1 VRHPDDLGDMTPLT
15 SWFMTT
21 GEAGFRSQARGL
33 AERLAPDP
41 RELVVGLRF
50 PWNRLPV
57 ALTPDPFA
65 LLDPARDR
73 PAPPWPDLL
82 ISCGRRTVALAMAI
96 RRASAGR
103 TLAVH
108 VQDPLTR
115 PDGFDLVIAM
125 QHDAV
130 AGPNVLKVVT
140 ALHGVTPAKLAE
152 AGGVWRDQLGVG
164 PGPLAGVLIGG
175 PTGGKAFPT
184 GEFIAALTQ
193 LRVDQGVRLA
203 IAPSR
208 RTPPGLVAAVTAAF
222 EGDPGVFIWDR
233 QSDNPY
239 LGILAVAD
247 RLVVTSDSVSMISEA
262 LAAGHPVEV
271 FGAPQNARHAQFL
284 QTLIGDRLIDPFSGG
299 PVPTRDRLPV
309 DATDAAAQAV
319 RTLLEARTRS
329 VL

>member
-1 VRHPDDLGDMTPLT
+1 MAPLT
-15 SWFMTT
+15 TWFMTT

-33 AERLAPDP
+33 AERLTPDP

-57 ALTPDPFA
+57 ALTPNPFA

-96 RRASAGR
+96 RRASERR

-108 VQDPLTR
+108 VQDPLAR

-130 AGPNVLKVVT
+130 SGPNVLKVVT
-140 ALHGVTPAKLAE
+140 ALHGVTAEKLAE
-152 AGGVWRDQLGVG
+152 AGGAWRDRLGAG
-164 PGPLAGVLIGG
+164 PAPLAGVLIGG
-175 PTGGKAFPT
+175 PTGGRLFPT
-184 GEFIAALTQ
+184 AAFIAALKR
-193 LRVDQGVRLA
+193 LRTAGARLA

-208 RTPPGLVAAVTAAF
+208 RTPPALVAAVETAFA
-222 EGDPGVFIWDR
+222 GDPHVFIWDR

-239 LGILAVAD
+239 LGILALAD
-247 RLVVTSDSVSMISEA
+247 RLMVTSDSVSMISEA
-262 LAAGHPVEV
+262 LASGHPVEV
-271 FGAPQNARHAQFL
+271 FGEPQNARHARFL
-284 QTLIGDRLIDPFSGG
+284 RTLFDERLIDPFTGG
-299 PVPTRDRLPV
+299 PVAARDRRPV
-309 DATDAAAQAV
+309 DATDSAAQAV
-319 RTLLEARTRS
+319 RRLLDARTGA

>member
-1 VRHPDDLGDMTPLT
+1 MAPLT
-15 SWFMTT
+15 CWFMTT

-33 AERLAPDP
+33 AERLAPEP

-50 PWNRLPV
+50 PWSRLPV
-57 ALTPDPFA
+57 GWMPNPFA

-96 RRASAGR
+96 RRASQGH

-108 VQDPLTR
+108 VQNPLAR

-130 AGPNVLKVVT
+130 SGPNVMKVAT
-140 ALHGVTPAKLAE
+140 ALHGVTPEKLAE
-152 AGGVWRDQLGVG
+152 AADFWRERLRSTSE
-164 PGPLAGVLIGG
+164 PLAGVLIGG
-175 PTGGKAFPT
+175 PTGGKAFAT
-184 GEFIAALTQ
+184 QAFIAALTR
-193 LRVDQGVRLA
+193 LRRESGARLA

-208 RTPPGLVAAVTAAF
+208 RTPQSLVDAVDAAF
-222 EGDPGVFIWDR
+222 AGDPGVFVWDR

-239 LGILAVAD
+239 LGILALAD

-271 FGAPQNARHAQFL
+271 FGEPQNARHARFL
-284 QTLIGDRLIDPFSGG
+284 RTLLDDGLIAPFTGEAVT
-299 PVPTRDRLPV
+299 PREAPPV
-309 DATDAAAQAV
+309 DATGDAAQAV
-319 RTLLEARTRS
+319 RALLEARTGM

>member
-1 VRHPDDLGDMTPLT
+1 VWHPDDLGDMAPLT

-57 ALTPDPFA
+57 ALTPNPFA

-82 ISCGRRTVALAMAI
+82 ISCGRRTVALATAI
-96 RRASAGR
+96 RRASAGH

-108 VQDPLTR
+108 VQDPLAR
-115 PDGFDLVIAM
+115 PGAFDLVIAM

-130 AGPNVLKVVT
+130 VGPNVLKVVT
-140 ALHGVTPAKLAE
+140 ALHGVTPEKLAE
-152 AGGVWRDQLGVG
+152 AGGIWRDRLGSG
-164 PGPLAGVLIGG
+164 PGLLAGVLIGG
-175 PTGGKAFPT
+175 PTGGKLFPT
-184 GEFIAALTQ
+184 GAFTAALTR
-193 LRVDQGVRLA
+193 LRVEQGVRLA

-233 QSDNPY
+233 ESDNPY
-239 LGILAVAD
+239 LGILALSD

-262 LAAGHPVEV
+262 LTAGHPVEV
-271 FGAPQNARHAQFL
+271 FGEPQNARHAQFL
-284 QTLIGDRLIDPFSGG
+284 RALTDDGLIDTFTGG
-299 PVPTRDRLPV
+299 PVAARDRRPV
-309 DATDAAAQAV
+309 DATDSAAQAV
-319 RTLLEARTRS
+319 RRLLEARTGA

>member
-1 VRHPDDLGDMTPLT
+1 VRHPDDLGDMAPLT

-33 AERLAPDP
+33 AERLTPDP

-57 ALTPDPFA
+57 AWTPNPFA

-96 RRASAGR
+96 RRASEGR

-108 VQDPLTR
+108 VQDPLAE

-130 AGPNVLKVVT
+130 SGPNVLKVVT
-140 ALHGVTPAKLAE
+140 ALHGVTPERLAE
-152 AGGVWRDQLGVG
+152 AGDAWRDRLGSE
-164 PGPLAGVLIGG
+164 PRPLAGVLIGG

-184 GEFIAALTQ
+184 AGFIAALTR
-193 LRVDQGVRLA
+193 LRNEGARLA

-208 RTPPGLVAAVTAAF
+208 RTPPSIVAAVTAAF
-222 EGDPGVFIWDR
+222 ANDPDVFIWDR

-239 LGILAVAD
+239 LGILALAD

-262 LAAGHPVEV
+262 LATGRPVEV
-271 FGAPQNARHAQFL
+271 FGEPQNARHSRFL
-284 QTLIGDRLIDPFSGG
+284 RALFDDGLIDAFTGG
-299 PVPTRDRLPV
+299 PVTVRDRRLV
-309 DATDAAAQAV
+309 DATDFAAQAV
-319 RTLLEARTRS
+319 RGLLEARTGA

>member
-1 VRHPDDLGDMTPLT
+1 MTPLT
-15 SWFMTT
+15 CWFMTT

-33 AERLAPDP
+33 AERLARDP

-57 ALTPDPFA
+57 GLTPDPFA

-96 RRASAGR
+96 RRASKGR

-108 VQDPLTR
+108 VQDPLVR
-115 PDGFDLVIAM
+115 PEGFDLVIAM

-130 AGPNVLKVVT
+130 YGPNVLKVVT
-140 ALHGVTPAKLAE
+140 ALHGVTPEKLAE
-152 AGGVWRDQLGVG
+152 AGGAWRDRLGA
-164 PGPLAGVLIGG
+164 GPLAGVLIGG

-184 GEFIAALTQ
+184 AAFIAALTR
-193 LRVDQGVRLA
+193 LRSEQGVRLV

-208 RTPPGLVAAVTAAF
+208 RTPPSLVAGVTAAF
-222 EGDPGVFIWDR
+222 AGDPGVLIWDR

-239 LGILAVAD
+239 LGILALAD

-262 LAAGHPVEV
+262 LATGHPVEI
-271 FGAPQNARHAQFL
+271 FGAPQNARHARFL
-284 QTLIGDRLIDPFSGG
+284 RTLFDDGLIDPFTGG
-299 PVPTRDRLPV
+299 PAAARDRRPV
-309 DATDAAAQAV
+309 DATDFAAQAV
-319 RTLLEARTRS
+319 RRLLEARTGA

>member
-1 VRHPDDLGDMTPLT
+1 
-15 SWFMTT
+15 MTT

-33 AERLAPDP
+33 AERLARDP

-50 PWNRLPV
+50 PWSRLPV
-57 ALTPDPFA
+57 AWTPNPFA

-96 RRASAGR
+96 RRASEGR

-108 VQDPLTR
+108 VQDPLVR

-130 AGPNVLKVVT
+130 SGPNVLKVVT
-140 ALHGVTPAKLAE
+140 ALHGVTPETLSE
-152 AGGVWRDQLGVG
+152 AGRSWRDRLVSG
-164 PGPLAGVLIGG
+164 PPPLAGVLIGG

-184 GEFIAALTQ
+184 AAFTEALTR
-193 LRVDQGVRLA
+193 LRRETGARLA

-208 RTPPGLVAAVTAAF
+208 RTPPPLVAAVEAAF
-222 EGDPGVFIWDR
+222 AGDPGVFVWNR
-233 QSDNPY
+233 RSDNPY
-239 LGILAVAD
+239 LGVLALAD

-262 LAAGHPVEV
+262 LATGHPVEV
-271 FGAPQNARHAQFL
+271 SGEPQNARHAQFL
-284 QTLIGDRLIDPFSGG
+284 QSLIDDGLIDPFTGG
-299 PVPTRDRLPV
+299 PVVARDRRPV
-309 DATDAAAQAV
+309 DATEYAAQAV
-319 RTLLEARTRS
+319 RGLLEARTGA